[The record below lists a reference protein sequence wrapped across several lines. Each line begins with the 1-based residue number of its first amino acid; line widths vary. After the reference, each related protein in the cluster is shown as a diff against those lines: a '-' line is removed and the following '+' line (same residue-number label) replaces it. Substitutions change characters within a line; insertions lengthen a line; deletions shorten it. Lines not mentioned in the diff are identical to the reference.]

1 MRRAAFTLVEL
12 LVVIFVIAIL
22 IALLLP
28 AVQAAREAARR
39 VQCANR
45 LKQIGLAVQNYA
57 AQAGRGD
64 ILPSFYH
71 AGNISVGW
79 RYTILPFL
87 EKQTLQ
93 DPAKVAAYENLGP
106 RPEILSRR
114 VDDYQCPS
122 TPGYPRVVISGG
134 AQKWLNS
141 GATDYIA
148 SFMIMTRTE
157 LGYFAGA
164 WYGAPDATIT
174 HADEGRVVDENGAT
188 RVAQIAT
195 QAHARWSYITDGL
208 SNTLLV
214 VEQAGKPDV
223 YGPDAVRIEGE
234 RGADYTWVN
243 ADPRSFIPYNTT
255 FQFELDR
262 YVLGHNHVN
271 AYGFHPRGVQAAFCD
286 GSVRWLADNTSISV
300 FIAVVS
306 REGGE
311 LVSQP

>member
-1 MRRAAFTLVEL
+1 
-12 LVVIFVIAIL
+12 
-22 IALLLP
+22 
-28 AVQAAREAARR
+28 

-45 LKQIGLAVQNYA
+45 LKQIGLAVQNYT

-64 ILPSFYH
+64 ILPSFHH
-71 AGNISVGW
+71 ARTFTVGW

-87 EKQTLQ
+87 EKHTLQ
-93 DPAKVAAYENLGP
+93 DPAGVATYTNLGP

-141 GATDYIA
+141 GATDYVA
-148 SFMIMTRTE
+148 SFMVETRTE
-157 LGYFAGA
+157 FGYFAGA

-174 HADEGRVVDENGAT
+174 HADVGRVVDEHGAT
-188 RVAQIAT
+188 RVAQIAM
-195 QAHARWSYITDGL
+195 QAHARWSYIADGL

-214 VEQAGKPDV
+214 VEQAGKPDA
-223 YGPDAVRIEGE
+223 YGPDGMQIEGQQ
-234 RGADYTWVN
+234 ATYTWVT
-243 ADPRSFIPYNTT
+243 ADPMSFIPYNTT

-262 YVLGHNHVN
+262 YVLGHNQVN
-271 AYGFHPRGVQAAFCD
+271 AYGFHPRGVQAVFCD
-286 GSVRWLADNTSISV
+286 GSVRWLADNTAISI

-311 LVSQP
+311 IVGPP